1 MRRAVRA
8 RLAHHDHDLAAGVA
22 GAGDVVLLAIDDV
35 LVAVLHRLGA
45 DVLGIRAGQ
54 ARLGHRVRGPDLAT
68 QQRLKPFGLLLGGAD
83 ALEHLHIAGV
93 GRRAVER
100 LRAERVLAE
109 FDGEIGVVEVRQALT
124 GIGEEEV
131 PEAFGLGL
139 ILGSFEEFELTLG
152 VAPPIH
158 RVGFLEELLLHRVDN
173 PLQEIDDLL
182 VEGPSFLGHAQVE
195 IVR

>member
-1 MRRAVRA
+1 M
-8 RLAHHDHDLAAGVA
+8 AGV
-22 GAGDVVLLAIDDV
+22 
-35 LVAVLHRLGA
+35 
-45 DVLGIRAGQ
+45 
-54 ARLGHRVRGPDLAT
+54 
-68 QQRLKPFGLLLGGAD
+68 
-83 ALEHLHIAGV
+83 
-93 GRRAVER
+93 
-100 LRAERVLAE
+100 
-109 FDGEIGVVEVRQALT
+109 
-124 GIGEEEV
+124 GEEEV
-131 PEAFGLGL
+131 PEALGLRL